1 MPEREREGAEAPDNG
16 RPPREKPATSLTG
29 DKFQSSEGLLG
40 SVGIEREAGS
50 GNMPERGRERASGS
64 TGRRTTAE
72 REAADVTDRRVDL
85 YGEKFKSSKGL
96 AVWQRWN
103 RGL

>member
-64 TGRRTTAE
+64 TGRRTT
-72 REAADVTDRRVDL
+72 DDRR
-85 YGEKFKSSKGL
+85 ERS
-96 AVWQRWN
+96 R
-103 RGL
+103 RRH